1 LQEREFERLGSP
13 RTKKLD
19 VRVVAATHRG
29 LEEMMLKRQFRSD
42 LYYKL
47 NVVPISIPALRER
60 PEDIPFLVLHFVRQ
74 FAGEM
79 GKTIDAIRPDA
90 MHALRHQSAV
100 ISPRQRIQSRKNPD
114 TECNSDCTRI
124 ASRFS
129 PRFCED
135 PRPTTC

>member
-42 LYYKL
+42 LYYRL

-60 PEDIPFLVLHFVRQ
+60 PEDIPFLVRHFVPQ
-74 FAGEM
+74 FAGKM

-100 ISPRQRIQSRKNPD
+100 ISPRQRIQSA
-114 TECNSDCTRI
+114 RI
-124 ASRFS
+124 
-129 PRFCED
+129 
-135 PRPTTC
+135 PTPNVILIARA